1 MAKSDNLLRL
11 PSRVDYL
18 KRVEN
23 LISNLSSHYN
33 INQEAKDKVSLAV
46 LEAVKNAIC
55 HGNKLDYKKT
65 VTVHFQISENSISCE
80 IMDEGDGF
88 DFLCVPDP
96 TLPENIEKLS
106 GRGLF
111 LMNYLADSVKYSAD
125 GRHVKMIFN
134 I

>member
-1 MAKSDNLLRL
+1 MAKADNLLRL

-23 LISNLSSHYN
+23 LISNLSSHYK
-33 INQEAKDKVSLAV
+33 INPEAKDKISLAV
-46 LEAVKNAIC
+46 LEAVSNAIF
-55 HGNKLDYKKT
+55 HGNKLDHKKT
-65 VTVHFQISENSISCE
+65 VTIRFQVNKNSISCV
-80 IMDEGDGF
+80 IKDEGDGF
-88 DFLCVPDP
+88 DILCVPDP
-96 TLPENIEKLS
+96 TLPENIEKIN

-111 LMNYLADSVKYSAD
+111 LMKHLADSVEYSAE

>member
-1 MAKSDNLLRL
+1 MAKSDNLLKL

-23 LISNLSSHYN
+23 LISNLSSHYK
-33 INQEAKDKVSLAV
+33 IGSEAKDKISLAV
-46 LEAVKNAIC
+46 LEAVNNAIF
-55 HGNKLDYKKT
+55 HGNKLDHRKT
-65 VTVHFQISENSISCE
+65 VTIRFQVNESCISCV
-80 IMDEGDGF
+80 IKDEGEGF
-88 DFLCVPDP
+88 DILCVPDP
-96 TLPENIEKLS
+96 TLPENIEKIN

-111 LMNYLADSVKYSAD
+111 LMKHLADSVQFSAD

>member
-23 LISNLSSHYN
+23 LISNLSLHYK
-33 INQEAKDKVSLAV
+33 IDQEAKDKISLAV

-55 HGNKLDYKKT
+55 HGNKLDLKNT
-65 VTVHFQISENSISCE
+65 VTVHFQVSENSISCD
-80 IMDEGDGF
+80 IIDEGDGF
-88 DFLCVPDP
+88 DIFAIPDP

-111 LMNYLADSVKYSAD
+111 LMNYLADSVEHSAD

>member
-23 LISNLSSHYN
+23 LISNMSSHYK
-33 INQEAKDKVSLAV
+33 ISTEAKDKISLAV
-46 LEAVKNAIC
+46 LEAVSNAIF
-55 HGNKLDYKKT
+55 HGNKLDYRKT
-65 VTVHFQISENSISCE
+65 VTIRFQVNKNCISCV
-80 IMDEGDGF
+80 IKDEGDGF
-88 DFLCVPDP
+88 DILCVPDP
-96 TLPENIEKLS
+96 TLPENIEKIN

-111 LMNYLADSVKYSAD
+111 LMKHLADSVEYSAE

>member
-1 MAKSDNLLRL
+1 MAKSDNLLKL

-23 LISNLSSHYN
+23 LISNLSSHYK
-33 INQEAKDKVSLAV
+33 INKEAKDKISLAV
-46 LEAVKNAIC
+46 LEAVSNAIF

-65 VTVHFQISENSISCE
+65 VTIRFQVNKNCISCV
-80 IMDEGDGF
+80 IKDEGDGF
-88 DFLCVPDP
+88 DILCVPDP
-96 TLPENIEKLS
+96 TLPENIEKIN

-111 LMNYLADSVKYSAD
+111 LMKHLADSVEYSAE
-125 GRHVKMIFN
+125 GRHVKMVFN

>member
-23 LISNLSSHYN
+23 LISNLSVHYE
-33 INQEAKDKVSLAV
+33 IEQEAIDRISLAV

-55 HGNKLDYKKT
+55 HGNKLDYKKI
-65 VTVHFQISENSISCE
+65 VTIRFQVSENSISCD

-88 DFLCVPDP
+88 DILCVPDP
-96 TLPENIEKLS
+96 TLPENIEKLN

-111 LMNYLADSVKYSAD
+111 LMNYLADSVEHSAD